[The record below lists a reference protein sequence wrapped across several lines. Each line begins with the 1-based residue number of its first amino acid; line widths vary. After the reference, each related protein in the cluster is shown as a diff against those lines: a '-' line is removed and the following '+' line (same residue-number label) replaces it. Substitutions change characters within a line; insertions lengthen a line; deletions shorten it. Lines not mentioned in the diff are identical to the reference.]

1 MSAFSADF
9 SALGNLSRDIQKIG
23 ENVKKNEAAV
33 VKLAANEYK
42 NDVQPRLP
50 YKTGT
55 LRRSVHVEVRQ
66 EGTSMVALVGTDAP
80 YARRLEYG
88 FADKDS
94 LGRFYHQP
102 PRPVWRPVW
111 DQNLAKYVRIITG
124 VFNRQEWEQDVA
136 TFNSIRPDLTGGIA

>member
-9 SALGNLSRDIQKIG
+9 SALGNLSRDLQKIG

-55 LRRSVHVEVRQ
+55 LRRSVHVEVQQ
-66 EGTSMVALVGTDAP
+66 EGTDMVALVGTDVV
-80 YARRLEYG
+80 YALRQEYG
-88 FADKDS
+88 FAGKDS
-94 LGRFYHQP
+94 LGRVYNQP
-102 PRPVWRPVW
+102 PRPVWRPVF
-111 DQNLAKYVRIITG
+111 DHNRAKYERILKG
-124 VFNRQEWEQDVA
+124 VFNRDEWEQDVA
-136 TFNSIRPDLTGGIA
+136 TFNSVRPDLTGGGV